1 MDTQEYIY
9 EFLVW
14 ISLLNYS
21 LIHGLIKFYQ
31 VGVTDVAKNLTYKN
45 GLVGQSRI
53 FGYNLPLSSSYII
66 FLMNFNRSLL
76 WKIMNTGRSIG

>member
-1 MDTQEYIY
+1 MN
-9 EFLVW
+9 FW

-21 LIHGLIKFYQ
+21 LYSRFNKVLSGRSYRCSK
-31 VGVTDVAKNLTYKN
+31 KLTYKN